1 MSGPSMGKTL
11 DRYLQPG
18 FAIRKVY
25 EIVEPNLIFGDV
37 VAGPVQE
44 DKASFL
50 YMYDDVGISGDTKK
64 QTAPRFEVGGD
75 LPRLDFSVPSTAA
88 AITEAKGFEIAI
100 PRALVR
106 DGIAGEAALDRV
118 MRRAGY
124 ILAEQINTVILAAM
138 TGGATGSTTNF
149 ATSVAAGGV
158 WSGADAT
165 PITDMTALAQDMDV
179 EGYPYRLTD
188 VFMNKAGFYELKD
201 YLNFVDGD
209 QFSDQRITGQMINRD
224 TIYVKQAD
232 VTCHKVMSGLTDSNI
247 LGVDMNNPGGELHVY
262 NDPAFALGSPAIT
275 YKTIE
280 NGKSTT
286 KTAPNVGIHFY
297 SYMEDDTKNTVLQY
311 WFENKTAITQPLALQ
326 YVSGI

>member
-1 MSGPSMGKTL
+1 MSGPSTGQTL

-25 EIVEPNLIFGDV
+25 EIVEPNLIFGDY

-50 YMYDDVGISGDTKK
+50 YMYDDVGISADTKK

-75 LPRLDFSVPSTAA
+75 LPRLDFGVPSTSA

-118 MRRAGY
+118 MKRAGY
-124 ILAEQINTVILAAM
+124 TLAEQINTVELAAM

-149 ATSVAAGGV
+149 TPGAV
-158 WSGADAT
+158 WSDADAT
-165 PITDMTALAQDMDV
+165 PVSDLMGLAQDMDV

-188 VFMNKAGFYELKD
+188 VFMNKAGFYELKE
-201 YLNFVDGD
+201 YLNFLDGTQYD
-209 QFSDQRITGQMINRD
+209 DQRPVGKMINRD

-232 VTCHKVMSGLTDSNI
+232 VTCHKVMSGMSDGYV
-247 LGVDMNNPGGELHVY
+247 LGMDVNNPGGELHVY
-262 NDPAFALGSPAIT
+262 NDPSFALGSPSIS
-275 YKTIE
+275 YKTIAD
-280 NGKSTT
+280 GKSTT
-286 KTAPNVGIHFY
+286 KTAPNIGIHFY

-326 YVSGI
+326 YASGI

>member
-25 EIVEPNLIFGDV
+25 EIVEPNLIFGDYV
-37 VAGPVQE
+37 SGPVQE

-64 QTAPRFEVGGD
+64 QTAPRFEVGAD

-106 DGIAGEAALDRV
+106 DGIAGEAAIDRV

-138 TGGATGSTTNF
+138 TGGATGATTVF
-149 ATSVAAGGV
+149 DASVAANGV
-158 WSGADAT
+158 WSGVDAA
-165 PITDMTALAQDMDV
+165 PVTDLMALAQDMDV
-179 EGYPYRLTD
+179 EGYPYRTSD
-188 VFMNKAGFYELKD
+188 VFVNKAGFYELKE

-209 QFSDQRITGQMINRD
+209 QFSDQRVTGTMINRD

-232 VTCHKVMSGLTDSNI
+232 VTVHKVMSGMTDSYV
-247 LGVDMNNPGGELHVY
+247 LGLDMLNPGGELHVY
-262 NDPAFALGSPAIT
+262 NDPMFSVGAPTIS

-280 NGKSTT
+280 NGKSVT
-286 KTAPNVGIHFY
+286 KSAPNVGVHFY
-297 SYMEDDTKNTVLQY
+297 SYMEEDTKNSVLQY

-326 YVSGI
+326 YSSGI

>member
-25 EIVEPNLIFGDV
+25 EVVEPNLIFGDYT
-37 VAGPVQE
+37 AGPVQE

-50 YMYDDVGISGDTKK
+50 YMYDDEGISSDSKK

-75 LPRLDFSVPSTAA
+75 LPRLDFGVPSTSA

-118 MRRAGY
+118 TKRAGY
-124 ILAEQINTVILAAM
+124 TLAEQINTVILAAM
-138 TGGATGSTTNF
+138 TGGATGATTVF
-149 ATSVAAGGV
+149 DAGVEVWDGVDAAPV
-158 WSGADAT
+158 
-165 PITDMTALAQDMDV
+165 TDLMNLAQDMDV
-179 EGYPYRLTD
+179 EGYPYRLSD
-188 VFMNKAGFYELKD
+188 VFMNKAGFYELKE
-201 YLNFVDGD
+201 YLNFIDGT
-209 QFSDQRITGQMINRD
+209 QYNDQRPVGQMINRD

-232 VTCHKVMSGLTDSNI
+232 VTCHKVMSGMTDSYV
-247 LGVDMNNPGGELHVY
+247 LGLDMNNPGGELHVY
-262 NDPAFALGSPAIT
+262 NDPMFALGSPGIR
-275 YKTIE
+275 YQTIE
-280 NGKSTT
+280 DGKSTT
-286 KTAPNVGIHFY
+286 KTAPNIGVHFY

-326 YVSGI
+326 YSSGI